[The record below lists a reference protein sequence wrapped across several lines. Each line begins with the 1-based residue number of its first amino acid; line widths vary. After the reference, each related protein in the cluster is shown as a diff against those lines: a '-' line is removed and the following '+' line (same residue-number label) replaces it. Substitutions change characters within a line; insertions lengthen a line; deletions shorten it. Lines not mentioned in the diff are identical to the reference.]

1 MLLVENSLQVEAVDG
16 AIAGSAIAA
25 PTDALSG
32 NDNGDALAVCQK
44 ELAVAKEAL
53 LLEKKNHEKTRDSV
67 SQLRTELGNVR
78 DELAA
83 EKQKDATL
91 ESTLA
96 KEREHEH
103 ELEEDLKNS
112 TKATA
117 ALKKEVA
124 AQKSQLEARAAEV
137 KKLEEAL
144 ADVRTL
150 IFSCTFVFLVR
161 LLLLFS

>member
-1 MLLVENSLQVEAVDG
+1 M
-16 AIAGSAIAA
+16 
-25 PTDALSG
+25 
-32 NDNGDALAVCQK
+32 
-44 ELAVAKEAL
+44 AKEAL
-53 LLEKKNHEKTRDSV
+53 LLEKKDHEKTRDYV